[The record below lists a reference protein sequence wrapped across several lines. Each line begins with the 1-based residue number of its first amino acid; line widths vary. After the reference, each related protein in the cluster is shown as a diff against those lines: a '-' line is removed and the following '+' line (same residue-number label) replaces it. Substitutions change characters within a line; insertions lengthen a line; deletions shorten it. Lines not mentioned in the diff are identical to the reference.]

1 MNEGVVVEKSAAVSG
16 TQQRPAPVGQISELF
31 ARFSVDH
38 CPVRLHLPRQM
49 SFTLELDTFLRPS
62 IPEFKLFHSSTSSTR
77 QVVAFVS
84 LGAE

>member
-62 IPEFKLFHSSTSSTR
+62 IPEIQT
-77 QVVAFVS
+77 VS
-84 LGAE
+84 LFNFIDETSCCICQPRR